1 MAALILVIEDNPDNM
16 SLIVYLLRAH
26 GYEPLQATDG
36 AEGVRT
42 ATEALPDLIL
52 LDLRMPK
59 MDGYEAADRIRG
71 CPGLEK
77 TRVVAVTASAML
89 DDLKRIS
96 GAGFDGYIRKPITPE
111 TFVGEAEEFLPEE
124 LRAGRAAPGAQP

>member
-16 SLIVYLLRAH
+16 SLMVYLLRAY
-26 GYEPLQATDG
+26 GYETLQATDG

-42 ATEALPDLIL
+42 AIEAQPDLVL
-52 LDLRMPK
+52 LDLRMPR
-59 MDGYEAADRIRG
+59 MDGYEAVDRIRG
-71 CPGLEK
+71 CPELEK

-89 DDLKRIS
+89 GDLKRIS

-111 TFVGEAEEFLPEE
+111 TFVDEAEEFLPEE
-124 LRAGRAAPGAQP
+124 LRTEREATGASP

>member
-16 SLIVYLLRAH
+16 SLMVYLLQAY

-42 ATEALPDLIL
+42 AIEALPDPIL

-59 MDGYEAADRIRG
+59 MDGYEAVDRIRG
-71 CPGLEK
+71 CPELEK
-77 TRVVAVTASAML
+77 THVVAVTASAMV

-111 TFVGEAEEFLPEE
+111 TFVGQAEEFLSEE
-124 LRAGRAAPGAQP
+124 LRTRREPTGASP